1 MPKIMKSNYIHHIGL
16 SFFMCAS
23 LFVVSQNVLYNQ
35 GSVFVANGGVMH
47 VNGNTISTGVGTTL
61 INQGSFTAANSIN
74 NGDFEINNNATVSG
88 DGNYLVEN
96 NWINNATFTANQ
108 SEVTLNG
115 NNQLITGTVV
125 TTFHDLTLTGTG
137 VKTQTIDAN
146 IDASGTLNLND
157 RELATDVNTMFVL
170 NPAANAITNSTAP
183 GSEGFVS
190 SLAPGTLSRVTNST
204 SVYPY
209 PVGSSVAVTRYRP
222 VEITPNDVNTA
233 NYTVRFI
240 NHNPDIDGYDRNI
253 NDGLIC
259 QSNDTFY
266 HAILRTTGTT
276 AADIRL
282 HYIVGTDGNYDG
294 MAHWRTNNN
303 QWNDMASTTP
313 GIAGIFTTLT
323 RSAWQFANPGEPYLL
338 TEQSPL
344 APTISGDTILCIGS
358 TSTTFTASGGNGN
371 YIWTVPSGV
380 IITDSTNNS
389 ITVNWNTG
397 PGTVTVISVSQSG
410 GCNSAPASLNIN
422 VFVGPSAFG
431 YSDTN
436 NVFSNHPILF
446 TDTSQGNPISWHWDF
461 GDGNSST
468 VQNPWHSFNAPGT
481 YQVVLTV
488 VDSNGCADTAHI
500 WIEIIDGILIPN
512 VFSPN
517 GDGSNDVF
525 YISGGGFE
533 EFEIK
538 IFNRWGSMMFEAKS
552 PQVAWDG
559 RTNAGLEVS
568 AGTYYFTLVAK
579 SKTNDFSTTGYITV
593 FK

>member
-1 MPKIMKSNYIHHIGL
+1 MRKKSNNRLIAFLLTSIA
-16 SFFMCAS
+16 SFTVNA
-23 LFVVSQNVLYNQ
+23 QNVLFNQ
-35 GSVFVANGGVMH
+35 GSIYVANGGIVQ
-47 VNGNTISTGVGTTL
+47 VNGNTLNTGAGTTL
-61 INQGSFTAANSIN
+61 TNHGSFTVANSFN
-74 NGDFEINNNATVSG
+74 NGDFEISNNAVVSG
-88 DGNYLVEN
+88 NGDYFVEN

-115 NNQLITGTVV
+115 NNQLITGSVV

-146 IDASGTLNLND
+146 IDATGTLNLND
-157 RELATDVNTMFVL
+157 RELATATNSMFVL
-170 NPAANAITNSTAP
+170 NPSTTSITNNTTP
-183 GSEGFVS
+183 GNEGFVS
-190 SLAPGTLSRVTNST
+190 SLAPGTLSRETNT
-204 SVYPY
+204 NAPYLY

-222 VEITPNDVNTA
+222 VELTPNDA
-233 NYTVRFI
+233 NAATYTVRFI
-240 NHNPDIDGYDRNI
+240 NHNPDIDGFSRNI
-253 NDGLIC
+253 NDGLVC
-259 QSNDTFY
+259 QANDTFY
-266 HAILRTTGTT
+266 HAILRTTGNSP
-276 AADIRL
+276 ADIRL
-282 HYIVGTDGNYDG
+282 HYIAGTDGNYDG

-303 QWNDMASTTP
+303 QWNDMATTTP
-313 GIAGIFTTLT
+313 GTAGIFATLT
-323 RSAWQFANPGEPYLL
+323 RSTWQFANPGEPYVL
-338 TEQSPL
+338 TEQAPL

-380 IITDSTNNS
+380 VITDSTSNS

-397 PGTVTVISVSQSG
+397 PGTVSVISASQSG

-422 VFVGPSAFG
+422 VYTGPSAYG

-436 NVFSNHPILF
+436 RVFANHPILF
-446 TDTSQGNPISWHWDF
+446 TDTSQGNPVSWNWDF
-461 GDGNSST
+461 GDGSSST
-468 VQNPWHSFNAPGT
+468 VQNPWHTFPGPGT
-481 YQVVLTV
+481 YQVILTV
-488 VDSNGCADTAHI
+488 VDSNGCSDTAHV

-525 YISGGGFE
+525 FISGGGFE

-538 IFNRWGSMMFEAKS
+538 IFNRWGSQMFEAKA
-552 PQVAWDG
+552 PQIAWDG

-568 AGTYYFTLVAK
+568 AGTYYFTLTAK
-579 SKTNDFSTTGYITV
+579 SKTTDYSTTGYITV